1 MAEDLLGYRIRKQFS
16 SIDNLITELVI
27 TRKYICS
34 AKAGFIRCRE
44 HLSVVSKAGG
54 QPGSDQDFMKS
65 QEQLLNRLKLVE
77 KRIKRQ
83 LRESARELGHICSQD
98 CLDGQ
103 PSQRKMQR

>member
-1 MAEDLLGYRIRKQFS
+1 MAQDFLEYRMRKQFS

-34 AKAGFIRCRE
+34 AKAGLSHCRE
-44 HLSVVSKAGG
+44 HLSVVSEAGG

-77 KRIKRQ
+77 KKIKKQ
-83 LRESARELGHICSQD
+83 LRDSVRELGHICSQS
-98 CLDGQ
+98 GAAGR
-103 PSQRKMQR
+103 SIK